1 MKTRL
6 ASDPTHDSSYEETTE
21 YRGITMRVTASVPA
35 RINIIGEH
43 TDHFGGLSLTF
54 SSQHSLELTAT
65 HREGGSRG
73 NQTVTS
79 LWEAAGGWSA
89 DLDVDSSIPIGAGLS
104 SSAALCVAI
113 VMCSQRNIDPMEISL
128 EAQRIENQVL
138 RSNCGLM
145 DQISITHSKEGLAT
159 LLDFS
164 RMSIENFRIPDDWR
178 FKLVDTGIRR
188 NLSETKY
195 SSSEIKMEIK
205 RIHAKEESARVRKAL
220 TSDVGALGSI
230 LNESHASMSDN
241 IRASTPEIDNM
252 VKEIQSTA
260 GVLGARLMG
269 GGYGGMILALVEG
282 ENALPGEILVSSG
295 PAFLQ
300 ETL

>member
-1 MKTRL
+1 MK
-6 ASDPTHDSSYEETTE
+6 
-21 YRGITMRVTASVPA
+21 VNASVPA

-54 SSQHSLELTAT
+54 SSQHRLELTASR
-65 HREGGSRG
+65 REDGSRG
-73 NQTVTS
+73 NQTVIS

-89 DLDVDSSIPIGAGLS
+89 DLDVDSNIPIGAGLS

-113 VMCSQRNIDPMEISL
+113 VMCSQNNIDPMETSL

-145 DQISITHSKEGLAT
+145 DQISITHSKEGIAT

-164 RMSIENFRIPDDWR
+164 RMRIEEFRMPEDWR

-188 NLSETKY
+188 SLSETKY
-195 SSSEIKMEIK
+195 SSPEIKIGTR
-205 RIHAKEESARVRKAL
+205 RIHAKEESSRVMAALNSDAR
-220 TSDVGALGSI
+220 ALGTI
-230 LNESHASMSDN
+230 LNESHASISES
-241 IRASTPEIDNM
+241 IRASTPEIDST
-252 VKEIQSTA
+252 VKEIQNTA

-269 GGYGGMILALVEG
+269 GGFGGMILALVE
-282 ENALPGEILVSSG
+282 EEDALPGELLISSRS
-295 PAFLQ
+295 AFLQ

>member
-1 MKTRL
+1 
-6 ASDPTHDSSYEETTE
+6 
-21 YRGITMRVTASVPA
+21 MRVTASVPA

-54 SSQHSLELTAT
+54 SSQHRLELSAT
-65 HREGGSRG
+65 PREDGIRG

-89 DLDVDSSIPIGAGLS
+89 DLVVDSNIPIGAGLS

-113 VMCSQRNIDPMEISL
+113 VMCSQNKIDPMEISL

-138 RSNCGLM
+138 HSNCGLM
-145 DQISITHSKEGLAT
+145 DQISITHSTEGLAT
-159 LLDFS
+159 LLDYS
-164 RMSIENFRIPDDWR
+164 RMSIENFRMPDDWR

-188 NLSETKY
+188 SLSETNY
-195 SSSEIKMEIK
+195 SSSEIDIETR
-205 RIHAKEESARVRKAL
+205 RIHAEQESERVRHAL
-220 TSDVGALGSI
+220 SSDARALGGI
-230 LNESHASMSDN
+230 INESHASISDN
-241 IRASTPEIDNM
+241 IRSSTPEIDTM
-252 VKEIQSTA
+252 VKEIQGIA

-269 GGYGGMILALVEG
+269 GGFGGMILALVEEKHALSG
-282 ENALPGEILVSSG
+282 ELLVSSG
-295 PAFLQ
+295 SAFLQ

>member
-1 MKTRL
+1 MRL
-6 ASDPTHDSSYEETTE
+6 
-21 YRGITMRVTASVPA
+21 TASVPA

-54 SSQHSLELTAT
+54 SSQHRLELTASP
-65 HREGGSRG
+65 REDESRG
-73 NQTVTS
+73 NQTVVS

-89 DLDVDSSIPIGAGLS
+89 DLGVDSNIPIGAGLS

-113 VMCSQRNIDPMEISL
+113 VMCSQNNIDPMEVSL
-128 EAQRIENQVL
+128 EAQRIEHQVL

-145 DQISITHSKEGLAT
+145 DQLSITHSKEGLAT

-164 RMSIENFRIPDDWR
+164 RMSIESFRMPDDWR

-188 NLSETKY
+188 RLIETDY
-195 SSSEIKMEIK
+195 SSSEIKIET
-205 RIHAKEESARVRKAL
+205 RRTHSKEESARVMTAL
-220 TSDVGALGSI
+220 SCDTRTLGDI
-230 LNESHASMSDN
+230 INESHASISDN

-252 VKEIQSTA
+252 VKEIQSTS
-260 GVLGARLMG
+260 GVLGARMMG
-269 GGYGGMILALVEG
+269 AGYGGMILALVE
-282 ENALPGEILVSSG
+282 EEDTLPGELLVSSA

>member
-1 MKTRL
+1 MKV
-6 ASDPTHDSSYEETTE
+6 S
-21 YRGITMRVTASVPA
+21 ASVPA

-54 SSQHSLELTAT
+54 SSQHRLELTAST
-65 HREGGSRG
+65 REDGRRG
-73 NQTVTS
+73 NQTVIS

-89 DLDVDSSIPIGAGLS
+89 DLAVDSNIPIGAGLS

-113 VMCSQRNIDPMEISL
+113 VMCSQNNIDPMEISL

-138 RSNCGLM
+138 HSNCGLM

-164 RMSIENFRIPDDWR
+164 RMSIEGFRMPDDWR

-188 NLSETKY
+188 SLSETNY
-195 SSSEIKMEIK
+195 NNSEIKIETR
-205 RIHAKEESARVRKAL
+205 RIHAKEESARVRTALSSDAKAL
-220 TSDVGALGSI
+220 GTI
-230 LNESHASMSDN
+230 LNESHASIRDN

-252 VKEIQSTA
+252 VNEIQNTA

-269 GGYGGMILALVEG
+269 GGFGGMILALVE
-282 ENALPGEILVSSG
+282 EEDAIPGELLLPSG
-295 PAFLQ
+295 SAFLQ
-300 ETL
+300 KTL

>member
-1 MKTRL
+1 
-6 ASDPTHDSSYEETTE
+6 
-21 YRGITMRVTASVPA
+21 MRVTASVPA

-54 SSQHSLELTAT
+54 SSQHRLELSAT
-65 HREGGSRG
+65 PREDGIRG

-89 DLDVDSSIPIGAGLS
+89 DLVVDSNIPIGAGLS

-113 VMCSQRNIDPMEISL
+113 VMCSQNKIDPMEISL

-159 LLDFS
+159 LLDYS
-164 RMSIENFRIPDDWR
+164 RMSIENFRMPDDWR

-188 NLSETKY
+188 SLSETNY
-195 SSSEIKMEIK
+195 SSSEIDIETR
-205 RIHAKEESARVRKAL
+205 RIHAEEESERVRHAL
-220 TSDVGALGSI
+220 SSDARALGGI
-230 LNESHASMSDN
+230 INESHASISDN
-241 IRASTPEIDNM
+241 IRSSTPEIDTM
-252 VKEIQSTA
+252 VKEIQGIA

-269 GGYGGMILALVEG
+269 GGFGGMILALVEEKDELSG
-282 ENALPGEILVSSG
+282 ELLVSSG
-295 PAFLQ
+295 SAFLQ

>member
-1 MKTRL
+1 
-6 ASDPTHDSSYEETTE
+6 
-21 YRGITMRVTASVPA
+21 MRVTASVPA

-54 SSQHSLELTAT
+54 SSQHRLELSAT
-65 HREGGSRG
+65 PREGGIRG

-89 DLDVDSSIPIGAGLS
+89 DLVVDSNIPIGAGLS

-113 VMCSQRNIDPMEISL
+113 VMCSQNKIDPMEISL

-138 RSNCGLM
+138 HSNCGLM
-145 DQISITHSKEGLAT
+145 DQISITHSTEGLAT
-159 LLDFS
+159 LLDYS
-164 RMSIENFRIPDDWR
+164 RMSIENFRMPDDWR

-188 NLSETKY
+188 SRSETNY
-195 SSSEIKMEIK
+195 SSSEIDIETR
-205 RIHAKEESARVRKAL
+205 RIHAEQESERVRHAL
-220 TSDVGALGSI
+220 SSDARALGGI
-230 LNESHASMSDN
+230 INESHASISDN
-241 IRASTPEIDNM
+241 IRSSTPEIDTM
-252 VKEIQSTA
+252 VKEIQGIA

-269 GGYGGMILALVEG
+269 GGFGGMILALVEEKDALSG
-282 ENALPGEILVSSG
+282 ELLVSSG
-295 PAFLQ
+295 SAFLQ

>member
-1 MKTRL
+1 VK
-6 ASDPTHDSSYEETTE
+6 
-21 YRGITMRVTASVPA
+21 VKASVPA

-54 SSQHSLELTAT
+54 SSQHRLLLTASR
-65 HREGGSRG
+65 REKGSKG
-73 NQTVTS
+73 DQAVIN

-89 DLDVDSSIPIGAGLS
+89 DLDVNSNIPIGAGLS

-113 VMCSQRNIDPMEISL
+113 VMCSQNKTDPMEISL

-138 RSNCGLM
+138 CSNCGLM
-145 DQISITHSKEGLAT
+145 DPISITHSKEGLAT

-164 RMSIENFRIPDDWR
+164 KMSIEPFRMPEDWR

-188 NLSETKY
+188 NLSETNY
-195 SSSEIKMEIK
+195 NSSEIKIETRRK
-205 RIHAKEESARVRKAL
+205 HAEEESARVRMAL
-220 TSDVGALGSI
+220 SSDARALGSI
-230 LNESHASMSDN
+230 LNESHTSISDN
-241 IRASTPEIDNM
+241 IRASTPEIDCM
-252 VKEIQSTA
+252 VKEIQDTT

-269 GGYGGMILALVEG
+269 GGFGGMILALVEEEDAISG
-282 ENALPGEILVSSG
+282 DLLASSG
-295 PAFLQ
+295 PAILQ

>member
-1 MKTRL
+1 MK
-6 ASDPTHDSSYEETTE
+6 
-21 YRGITMRVTASVPA
+21 VNASVPA

-54 SSQHSLELTAT
+54 SSQHRLELTAST
-65 HREGGSRG
+65 REDGRRG
-73 NQTVTS
+73 NQTVIS

-89 DLDVDSSIPIGAGLS
+89 DLAVDSNIPIGAGLS

-113 VMCSQRNIDPMEISL
+113 VMCSQNNIDPMEISL

-138 RSNCGLM
+138 HSNCGLM

-164 RMSIENFRIPDDWR
+164 RMSIEEFRMPDDWR

-188 NLSETKY
+188 SLSETNY
-195 SSSEIKMEIK
+195 NNSEIKIETR
-205 RIHAKEESARVRKAL
+205 RIHAKEESARVRTALSSDAKAL
-220 TSDVGALGSI
+220 GTI
-230 LNESHASMSDN
+230 LNESHASIRDN

-252 VKEIQSTA
+252 VNEIQNTA

-269 GGYGGMILALVEG
+269 GGFGGMILALVE
-282 ENALPGEILVSSG
+282 EEDAIPGELLLSSG

-300 ETL
+300 KTL

>member
-1 MKTRL
+1 
-6 ASDPTHDSSYEETTE
+6 
-21 YRGITMRVTASVPA
+21 MRVTASVPA

-54 SSQHSLELTAT
+54 SSQHRLELSAT
-65 HREGGSRG
+65 PREDGIRG

-89 DLDVDSSIPIGAGLS
+89 DLVVDSNIPIGAGLS

-113 VMCSQRNIDPMEISL
+113 VMCSQNKIDPMEISL

-159 LLDFS
+159 LLDYS
-164 RMSIENFRIPDDWR
+164 RMSIENFRMPDDWR

-188 NLSETKY
+188 SLSETNY
-195 SSSEIKMEIK
+195 SSSEIDIETR
-205 RIHAKEESARVRKAL
+205 RIHAEEESERVRHAL
-220 TSDVGALGSI
+220 SSDARALGGI
-230 LNESHASMSDN
+230 INESHASISDN
-241 IRASTPEIDNM
+241 IRSSTPEIDTI
-252 VKEIQSTA
+252 VKEIQGIS

-269 GGYGGMILALVEG
+269 GGFGGMILALVEEKDALSG
-282 ENALPGEILVSSG
+282 ELLVSSG
-295 PAFLQ
+295 SAFLQ

>member
-1 MKTRL
+1 
-6 ASDPTHDSSYEETTE
+6 
-21 YRGITMRVTASVPA
+21 MRVTASVPA

-54 SSQHSLELTAT
+54 SSQHRLELSAT
-65 HREGGSRG
+65 PREGGIRG

-89 DLDVDSSIPIGAGLS
+89 DLVVDSNIPIGAGLS

-113 VMCSQRNIDPMEISL
+113 VMCSQNKIDPMEISL

-145 DQISITHSKEGLAT
+145 DQISITHSTEGLAT
-159 LLDFS
+159 LLDYS
-164 RMSIENFRIPDDWR
+164 RMSIENFRMPDDWR

-188 NLSETKY
+188 SLSETNY
-195 SSSEIKMEIK
+195 SSSEIDIETR
-205 RIHAKEESARVRKAL
+205 RIHAEEESERVRHAL
-220 TSDVGALGSI
+220 SSDARALGGI
-230 LNESHASMSDN
+230 INESHASISDN
-241 IRASTPEIDNM
+241 IRSSTPEIDTI
-252 VKEIQSTA
+252 VKEIQGIS

-269 GGYGGMILALVEG
+269 GGFGGMILALVEEKDALSG
-282 ENALPGEILVSSG
+282 ELLVSSG
-295 PAFLQ
+295 SAFLQ

>member
-1 MKTRL
+1 
-6 ASDPTHDSSYEETTE
+6 
-21 YRGITMRVTASVPA
+21 MRVTASVPA

-54 SSQHSLELTAT
+54 SSQHRLELTASP
-65 HREGGSRG
+65 RESGSTG
-73 NQTVTS
+73 NQTVLS

-89 DLDVDSSIPIGAGLS
+89 DLDLDSNIPIGAGLS

-113 VMCSQRNIDPMEISL
+113 VMCSQNNIDPMEISL

-164 RMSIENFRIPDDWR
+164 RMSIEGFRMPDDWR

-188 NLSETKY
+188 SLSETNY
-195 SSSEIKMEIK
+195 SSSEIKIETR
-205 RIHAKEESARVRKAL
+205 RIHAKEESARVRAAL
-220 TSDVGALGSI
+220 SSDARALGVNI
-230 LNESHASMSDN
+230 NQSHASISDN
-241 IRASTPEIDNM
+241 IRASTSEIDNM
-252 VKEIQSTA
+252 VKEIQNTA
-260 GVLGARLMG
+260 GVLGARLIAVS
-269 GGYGGMILALVEG
+269 YTHLT
-282 ENALPGEILVSSG
+282 LPTK
-295 PAFLQ
+295 A
-300 ETL
+300 

>member
-1 MKTRL
+1 MK
-6 ASDPTHDSSYEETTE
+6 
-21 YRGITMRVTASVPA
+21 VKASVPA

-54 SSQHSLELTAT
+54 SSQHRLLLTASK
-65 HREGGSRG
+65 RENGSKG
-73 NQTVTS
+73 DQAVIN

-89 DLDVDSSIPIGAGLS
+89 DLDVNSNIPIGAGLS

-113 VMCSQRNIDPMEISL
+113 VMCSQNKTDPMEISL

-138 RSNCGLM
+138 CSNCGLM
-145 DQISITHSKEGLAT
+145 DPISITHSKEGLAT

-164 RMSIENFRIPDDWR
+164 KMSIEPFRMPEDWR

-188 NLSETKY
+188 NLSETNY
-195 SSSEIKMEIK
+195 NSSEIKIETRRK
-205 RIHAKEESARVRKAL
+205 HAEEESARVRMAL
-220 TSDVGALGSI
+220 SSDARALGSI
-230 LNESHASMSDN
+230 LNESHTSISDN
-241 IRASTPEIDNM
+241 IRASTPEIDCM
-252 VKEIQSTA
+252 VKEIQDTT

-269 GGYGGMILALVEG
+269 GGFGGMILALVEEEDAISG
-282 ENALPGEILVSSG
+282 DLLASSG
-295 PAFLQ
+295 PAILQ

>member
-1 MKTRL
+1 
-6 ASDPTHDSSYEETTE
+6 
-21 YRGITMRVTASVPA
+21 MRVTASVPA

-54 SSQHSLELTAT
+54 SSQHRLELSAT
-65 HREGGSRG
+65 PRENGIRG

-89 DLDVDSSIPIGAGLS
+89 DLVVDSNIPIGAGLS

-113 VMCSQRNIDPMEISL
+113 VMCSQNKIDPMEISL

-138 RSNCGLM
+138 HSNCGLM
-145 DQISITHSKEGLAT
+145 DQISITHSTEGLAT
-159 LLDFS
+159 LLDYS
-164 RMSIENFRIPDDWR
+164 RMSIENFRMPDDWR

-188 NLSETKY
+188 SLSETNY
-195 SSSEIKMEIK
+195 SSSEVDIETR
-205 RIHAKEESARVRKAL
+205 RIHAEEESERVRHAL
-220 TSDVGALGSI
+220 SSDARALGGI
-230 LNESHASMSDN
+230 INASHASISDN
-241 IRASTPEIDNM
+241 IRSSTPEIDTM
-252 VKEIQSTA
+252 VKEIQGIA

-269 GGYGGMILALVEG
+269 GGFGGMILALVEEKDALSG
-282 ENALPGEILVSSG
+282 ELLVSSG
-295 PAFLQ
+295 SAFLQ

>member
-1 MKTRL
+1 
-6 ASDPTHDSSYEETTE
+6 
-21 YRGITMRVTASVPA
+21 MRVTASVPA

-54 SSQHSLELTAT
+54 SSQHRLELTASP
-65 HREGGSRG
+65 RDDRSRG
-73 NQTVTS
+73 DQTVTS

-89 DLDVDSSIPIGAGLS
+89 DLDVDSNIPIGAGLS

-113 VMCSQRNIDPMEISL
+113 VMCSQNTVDPMEISL
-128 EAQRIENQVL
+128 EAQRIENHVL

-145 DQISITHSKEGLAT
+145 DQISVTHSKEGLAT

-164 RMSIENFRIPDDWR
+164 KMSIESFRMPDDWR
-178 FKLVDTGIRR
+178 FELVDTGIRR
-188 NLSETKY
+188 SLSETNY
-195 SSSEIKMEIK
+195 SSSAIKIETR
-205 RIHAKEESARVRKAL
+205 RIHAKEESARVRTAL
-220 TSDVGALGSI
+220 TSDARVLGTM
-230 LNESHASMSDN
+230 LNESHASISDN

-252 VKEIQSTA
+252 VKEIQNTA

-269 GGYGGMILALVEG
+269 GGFGGMILALIEEEDV
-282 ENALPGEILVSSG
+282 LPGELLVSSG
-295 PAFLQ
+295 SAFLQ

>member
-1 MKTRL
+1 
-6 ASDPTHDSSYEETTE
+6 
-21 YRGITMRVTASVPA
+21 MRVTASVPA

-54 SSQHSLELTAT
+54 SSQHRLELTASP
-65 HREGGSRG
+65 RDDRSRG
-73 NQTVTS
+73 DQTVTS
-79 LWEAAGGWSA
+79 LWEVAGGWSA
-89 DLDVDSSIPIGAGLS
+89 DLDVDSNIPIGAGLS

-113 VMCSQRNIDPMEISL
+113 VMCSQNSVDPMEISL
-128 EAQRIENQVL
+128 EAQRIENHVL

-145 DQISITHSKEGLAT
+145 DQISVTHSKEGLAT

-164 RMSIENFRIPDDWR
+164 KMSIESFRMPDDWR

-188 NLSETKY
+188 SLSETNY
-195 SSSEIKMEIK
+195 SNSEIKIETR
-205 RIHAKEESARVRKAL
+205 RIHAKEESARVRAAL
-220 TSDVGALGSI
+220 SSDARLLGAI
-230 LNESHASMSDN
+230 LNESHASISDN

-269 GGYGGMILALVEG
+269 GGFGGMILALVE
-282 ENALPGEILVSSG
+282 EEDTLPGELLVSSA

>member
-1 MKTRL
+1 
-6 ASDPTHDSSYEETTE
+6 
-21 YRGITMRVTASVPA
+21 MRVTASVPA

-54 SSQHSLELTAT
+54 SSQHRLELSAT
-65 HREGGSRG
+65 PREDGIRG

-89 DLDVDSSIPIGAGLS
+89 DLVVDSNIPIGAGLS

-113 VMCSQRNIDPMEISL
+113 VMCSQNKIDPMEISL

-138 RSNCGLM
+138 HSNCGLM
-145 DQISITHSKEGLAT
+145 DQISITHSTEGLAT
-159 LLDFS
+159 LLDYS
-164 RMSIENFRIPDDWR
+164 RMSIENFRMPDDWR

-188 NLSETKY
+188 SLSETIY
-195 SSSEIKMEIK
+195 SSSEIDIETRRK
-205 RIHAKEESARVRKAL
+205 HAEEESERVRHAL
-220 TSDVGALGSI
+220 SSDARALGGI
-230 LNESHASMSDN
+230 INESHASISDN
-241 IRASTPEIDNM
+241 IRSSTPEIDTM
-252 VKEIQSTA
+252 VKEIQGIA

-269 GGYGGMILALVEG
+269 GGFGGMILALVEEKDALSG
-282 ENALPGEILVSSG
+282 ELLVSSG
-295 PAFLQ
+295 SAFLQ

>member
-1 MKTRL
+1 
-6 ASDPTHDSSYEETTE
+6 
-21 YRGITMRVTASVPA
+21 MRVKASVPA

-54 SSQHSLELTAT
+54 SSQHRLVLTASR
-65 HREGGSRG
+65 REKGNRG
-73 NQTVTS
+73 DQEIIS

-89 DLDVDSSIPIGAGLS
+89 DLDVDSNIPIGAGLS

-113 VMCSQRNIDPMEISL
+113 VMCSQKKTDPMEISL

-138 RSNCGLM
+138 CSNCGLM
-145 DQISITHSKEGLAT
+145 DPISITHSKEGLAT

-164 RMSIENFRIPDDWR
+164 RMSIEPFRMPEDWR

-188 NLSETKY
+188 NLSETNY
-195 SSSEIKMEIK
+195 NSSEIKMET
-205 RIHAKEESARVRKAL
+205 RRRHAEEESARVRMAL
-220 TSDVGALGSI
+220 SSDARALGNI
-230 LNESHASMSDN
+230 LNQSHTSISDN
-241 IRASTPEIDNM
+241 IRASTPEIDSM
-252 VKEIQSTA
+252 VKEIRNTT

-269 GGYGGMILALVEG
+269 GGFGGMILALVEE
-282 ENALPGEILVSSG
+282 ENAISGDLLASSG
-295 PAFLQ
+295 PAIFQ

>member
-1 MKTRL
+1 MKTRW
-6 ASDPTHDSSYEETTE
+6 ASNSIHGPSYEETTE
-21 YRGITMRVTASVPA
+21 CRGITVKVNASVPA

-54 SSQHSLELTAT
+54 SSQHRLKLTAST
-65 HREGGSRG
+65 REDGSRG
-73 NQTVTS
+73 NQTVIS
-79 LWEAAGGWSA
+79 LWEASGGWSA
-89 DLDVDSSIPIGAGLS
+89 DLDVDSNIPIGAGLS

-113 VMCSQRNIDPMEISL
+113 VMCSQNNIDPMEISL

-145 DQISITHSKEGLAT
+145 DQISITHSKEGIAT

-164 RMSIENFRIPDDWR
+164 RMSIEAFRMPDDWR

-188 NLSETKY
+188 SLSETNY
-195 SSSEIKMEIK
+195 SSSEVKIETR
-205 RIHAKEESARVRKAL
+205 RIHAKEESARVRAAL
-220 TSDVGALGSI
+220 SSDARALGTI
-230 LNESHASMSDN
+230 LNESHASISDN

-252 VKEIQSTA
+252 VKEIQNTA

-269 GGYGGMILALVEG
+269 GGFGGMILALIEEEDV
-282 ENALPGEILVSSG
+282 LPGELLVSSG
-295 PAFLQ
+295 SAFLQ

>member
-1 MKTRL
+1 
-6 ASDPTHDSSYEETTE
+6 
-21 YRGITMRVTASVPA
+21 MRVTASVPA

-54 SSQHSLELTAT
+54 SSQHRLELSAT
-65 HREGGSRG
+65 PREDGIRG

-89 DLDVDSSIPIGAGLS
+89 DLVVDSNIPIGAGLS

-113 VMCSQRNIDPMEISL
+113 VMCSQNKIDPMEISL

-145 DQISITHSKEGLAT
+145 DQISITHSTEGLAT
-159 LLDFS
+159 LLDYS
-164 RMSIENFRIPDDWR
+164 RMSIENFRMPDDWR

-188 NLSETKY
+188 SLSETNY
-195 SSSEIKMEIK
+195 SSSEVDIETR
-205 RIHAKEESARVRKAL
+205 RIHAEEESERVRHAL
-220 TSDVGALGSI
+220 SSDARALGGI
-230 LNESHASMSDN
+230 INESHASISDN
-241 IRASTPEIDNM
+241 IRSSTPEIDTM
-252 VKEIQSTA
+252 VKEIQGIA

-269 GGYGGMILALVEG
+269 GGFGGMILALVEEKDALSG
-282 ENALPGEILVSSG
+282 ELLVSSDS
-295 PAFLQ
+295 AFLQ
-300 ETL
+300 EAL

>member
-1 MKTRL
+1 MK
-6 ASDPTHDSSYEETTE
+6 
-21 YRGITMRVTASVPA
+21 VNASVPA

-54 SSQHSLELTAT
+54 SSQHRLELTASR
-65 HREGGSRG
+65 REDGSRG
-73 NQTVTS
+73 NQTVIS

-89 DLDVDSSIPIGAGLS
+89 DLDVDSNIPIGAGLS

-113 VMCSQRNIDPMEISL
+113 VMCSQNNIDPMATSL

-145 DQISITHSKEGLAT
+145 DQISITHSKEGIAT

-164 RMSIENFRIPDDWR
+164 RMSIEGFRIPDDWR

-188 NLSETKY
+188 SLSETIY
-195 SSSEIKMEIK
+195 SSPEIDIETRRK
-205 RIHAKEESARVRKAL
+205 HAEEESERVRHAL
-220 TSDVGALGSI
+220 SSDARALGGI
-230 LNESHASMSDN
+230 INASHASISDN
-241 IRASTPEIDNM
+241 IRSSTPEIDTM
-252 VKEIQSTA
+252 VKEIQGIA

-269 GGYGGMILALVEG
+269 GGFGGMILALLEEKDALSG
-282 ENALPGEILVSSG
+282 ELLVSSG
-295 PAFLQ
+295 SAFLQ

>member
-1 MKTRL
+1 MK
-6 ASDPTHDSSYEETTE
+6 
-21 YRGITMRVTASVPA
+21 VKASVPA

-54 SSQHSLELTAT
+54 SSQHRLLLTASR
-65 HREGGSRG
+65 REKGSKG
-73 NQTVTS
+73 DQAVIN

-89 DLDVDSSIPIGAGLS
+89 DLDVNSNIPIGAGLS

-113 VMCSQRNIDPMEISL
+113 VMCSQNKTDPMEISL

-138 RSNCGLM
+138 CSNCGLM
-145 DQISITHSKEGLAT
+145 DPISITHSKEGLAT

-164 RMSIENFRIPDDWR
+164 KMSIEPFRMPEDWR

-188 NLSETKY
+188 NLSETNY
-195 SSSEIKMEIK
+195 NSSEIKIETRRK
-205 RIHAKEESARVRKAL
+205 HAEEESARVRMAL
-220 TSDVGALGSI
+220 SSDARALGSI
-230 LNESHASMSDN
+230 LNESHTSISDN
-241 IRASTPEIDNM
+241 IRASTPEIDCM
-252 VKEIQSTA
+252 VKEIQDTT

-269 GGYGGMILALVEG
+269 GGFGGMILALVEEEDAISG
-282 ENALPGEILVSSG
+282 DLLASSG
-295 PAFLQ
+295 PAILQ

>member
-1 MKTRL
+1 
-6 ASDPTHDSSYEETTE
+6 
-21 YRGITMRVTASVPA
+21 MRVTASVPA

-54 SSQHSLELTAT
+54 SSQHRLELSAT
-65 HREGGSRG
+65 PREGGIRG

-89 DLDVDSSIPIGAGLS
+89 DLVVDSNIPIGAGLS

-113 VMCSQRNIDPMEISL
+113 VMCSQNKIDPMEISL

-145 DQISITHSKEGLAT
+145 DQISITHSTEGLAT
-159 LLDFS
+159 LLDYS
-164 RMSIENFRIPDDWR
+164 RMSIENFRMPDDWR

-188 NLSETKY
+188 SLSETNY
-195 SSSEIKMEIK
+195 SSSEIDIETR
-205 RIHAKEESARVRKAL
+205 RIHAEQESERVRHAL
-220 TSDVGALGSI
+220 SSDARALGGI
-230 LNESHASMSDN
+230 INESHASISDN
-241 IRASTPEIDNM
+241 IRSSTPEIDTM
-252 VKEIQSTA
+252 VKEIQGIA

-269 GGYGGMILALVEG
+269 GGFGGMILALVEEKDALSG
-282 ENALPGEILVSSG
+282 ELLVSSG
-295 PAFLQ
+295 SAFLQ

>member
-1 MKTRL
+1 
-6 ASDPTHDSSYEETTE
+6 
-21 YRGITMRVTASVPA
+21 MRVTASVPA
-35 RINIIGEH
+35 RISIIGEH

-54 SSQHSLELTAT
+54 SSQHRLELTASP
-65 HREGGSRG
+65 RDDRSRG
-73 NQTVTS
+73 DQTVTS

-89 DLDVDSSIPIGAGLS
+89 DLDVDSNIPIGAGLS

-113 VMCSQRNIDPMEISL
+113 VMCSQNTVDPMEISL
-128 EAQRIENQVL
+128 EAQRIENHVL

-145 DQISITHSKEGLAT
+145 DQISVTHSKEGLAT

-164 RMSIENFRIPDDWR
+164 KMSIESFRMPDDWR

-188 NLSETKY
+188 SLSETNY
-195 SSSEIKMEIK
+195 SSSAIKIETR
-205 RIHAKEESARVRKAL
+205 RIHAKEESARVRTAL
-220 TSDVGALGSI
+220 TSDARVLGTM
-230 LNESHASMSDN
+230 LNESHASISDN

-269 GGYGGMILALVEG
+269 GGFGGMILALVE
-282 ENALPGEILVSSG
+282 EEDALPGELLVSSA

>member
-1 MKTRL
+1 
-6 ASDPTHDSSYEETTE
+6 
-21 YRGITMRVTASVPA
+21 MRVTASVPA

-54 SSQHSLELTAT
+54 SSQHRLELSAT
-65 HREGGSRG
+65 PREDGIRG
-73 NQTVTS
+73 NPTVTS

-89 DLDVDSSIPIGAGLS
+89 DLVVDSNIPIGAGLS

-113 VMCSQRNIDPMEISL
+113 VMCSQNKIDPMEISL

-145 DQISITHSKEGLAT
+145 DQISITHSTEGLAT
-159 LLDFS
+159 LLDYS
-164 RMSIENFRIPDDWR
+164 RMSVENFRMPDDWR

-188 NLSETKY
+188 SLSETNY
-195 SSSEIKMEIK
+195 SSSEIDIETR
-205 RIHAKEESARVRKAL
+205 RIHAEEESERVRHAL
-220 TSDVGALGSI
+220 SSDARALGGI
-230 LNESHASMSDN
+230 INESHASISDN
-241 IRASTPEIDNM
+241 IRSSTPEIDTI
-252 VKEIQSTA
+252 VKEIQGIS

-269 GGYGGMILALVEG
+269 GGFGGMILALVEEKDELSG
-282 ENALPGEILVSSG
+282 ELLVSSG
-295 PAFLQ
+295 SAFLQ

>member
-1 MKTRL
+1 
-6 ASDPTHDSSYEETTE
+6 
-21 YRGITMRVTASVPA
+21 MRVTASVPA

-54 SSQHSLELTAT
+54 SSQHRLELTAS
-65 HREGGSRG
+65 HREKESRG
-73 NQTVTS
+73 DQAVIS

-113 VMCSQRNIDPMEISL
+113 VMCSQSKVDPMEISL
-128 EAQRIENQVL
+128 EAQRIENRVL

-145 DQISITHSKEGLAT
+145 DQISITHSKKGLAT

-164 RMSIENFRIPDDWR
+164 RMSIESFRMPEDWR

-188 NLSETKY
+188 SLSDTNY
-195 SSSEIKMEIK
+195 SSSEVNIQTR
-205 RIHAKEESARVRKAL
+205 RIHAEEESARVRIAL
-220 TSDVGALGSI
+220 TSDARTLGRI
-230 LNESHASMSDN
+230 LNESHASISDN
-241 IRASTPEIDNM
+241 IRSSTPEIDNM
-252 VKEIQSTA
+252 VKAVQNTA
-260 GVLGARLMG
+260 GVYGARLMG
-269 GGYGGMILALVEG
+269 GGFGGMILALVE
-282 ENALPGEILVSSG
+282 EEDAIPGDLLVSSG

-300 ETL
+300 KTL

>member
-1 MKTRL
+1 
-6 ASDPTHDSSYEETTE
+6 
-21 YRGITMRVTASVPA
+21 MRVTASVPA

-54 SSQHSLELTAT
+54 SSQHRLELSAT
-65 HREGGSRG
+65 PREDGIRG

-89 DLDVDSSIPIGAGLS
+89 DLVVDSNIPIGAGLS

-113 VMCSQRNIDPMEISL
+113 VMCSQNKIDPMEISL

-145 DQISITHSKEGLAT
+145 DQISITHSTEGLAT
-159 LLDFS
+159 LLDYS
-164 RMSIENFRIPDDWR
+164 RMSIENFRMPDDWR

-188 NLSETKY
+188 SLSETNY
-195 SSSEIKMEIK
+195 SSSEIDIETR
-205 RIHAKEESARVRKAL
+205 RIHAEEESERVRQAL
-220 TSDVGALGSI
+220 SSDARALGGI
-230 LNESHASMSDN
+230 INESHASISDN
-241 IRASTPEIDNM
+241 IRSSTPEIDTM
-252 VKEIQSTA
+252 VKEIQGIS

-269 GGYGGMILALVEG
+269 GGFGGMILALVEEKDALSG
-282 ENALPGEILVSSG
+282 ELLVSSG
-295 PAFLQ
+295 SAFLQ

>member
-1 MKTRL
+1 
-6 ASDPTHDSSYEETTE
+6 
-21 YRGITMRVTASVPA
+21 MRVTASVPA

-54 SSQHSLELTAT
+54 SSQHRLELSAT
-65 HREGGSRG
+65 PREGGIRG

-89 DLDVDSSIPIGAGLS
+89 DLVVDSNIPIGAGLS

-113 VMCSQRNIDPMEISL
+113 VMCSQNKIDPMEISL

-145 DQISITHSKEGLAT
+145 DQISITHSTEGLAT
-159 LLDFS
+159 LLDYS
-164 RMSIENFRIPDDWR
+164 RMSIENFRMPDDWR

-188 NLSETKY
+188 SLSETNY
-195 SSSEIKMEIK
+195 SSSEIDIETR
-205 RIHAKEESARVRKAL
+205 RIHAEEESERVRHAL
-220 TSDVGALGSI
+220 SSDARALGGI
-230 LNESHASMSDN
+230 INESHASISDN
-241 IRASTPEIDNM
+241 IRSSTPEIDTM
-252 VKEIQSTA
+252 VKEIQGIA

-269 GGYGGMILALVEG
+269 GGFGGMILALVEEKDALSG
-282 ENALPGEILVSSG
+282 ELLVSSG
-295 PAFLQ
+295 SAFLQ

>member
-1 MKTRL
+1 
-6 ASDPTHDSSYEETTE
+6 
-21 YRGITMRVTASVPA
+21 MRVTASVPA

-54 SSQHSLELTAT
+54 SSQHRLELSAT
-65 HREGGSRG
+65 PREDGIRG

-89 DLDVDSSIPIGAGLS
+89 DLVVDSNIPIGAGLS

-113 VMCSQRNIDPMEISL
+113 VMCSQNKIDPMEISL

-138 RSNCGLM
+138 HSNCGLM
-145 DQISITHSKEGLAT
+145 DQISITHSTEGLAT
-159 LLDFS
+159 LLDYS
-164 RMSIENFRIPDDWR
+164 RMSIENFRMPDDWR

-188 NLSETKY
+188 SLSETNY
-195 SSSEIKMEIK
+195 SSSEIDIETR
-205 RIHAKEESARVRKAL
+205 RIHAEEESERVRHAL
-220 TSDVGALGSI
+220 SSDARALGGI
-230 LNESHASMSDN
+230 INESHASISDN
-241 IRASTPEIDNM
+241 IRSSTPEIDTI
-252 VKEIQSTA
+252 VKEIQGIS

-269 GGYGGMILALVEG
+269 GGFGGMILALVEEKDALSG
-282 ENALPGEILVSSG
+282 ELLVSSG
-295 PAFLQ
+295 SAFLQ